1 MATRDELYTALRNAD
16 AAGDVDAARKIAAYI
31 QTMPV
36 EPAQPSFAQMLKD
49 EAMTSIPGG
58 FVRGVKD
65 VLDTGAQIVSRVAG
79 KDESARIKAENDAG
93 KADFKAAQGRAGAGA
108 SSVSRV
114 VGNVAATY
122 PVGGV
127 LGAAAKA
134 GGMTRLGNAL
144 TSGGFTTGAPVRNT
158 LLSKVGD
165 MGVRM
170 AGGAGTGYV
179 AAGLVDPESADTGAK
194 IGAVLPPLAKVAGA
208 AGAGVASL
216 VRPFTKGGQE
226 KIAAN
231 VIRQFSTNPDAIAN
245 IQRAAPIVDGSIPT
259 TIMAAGDEGL
269 AGLSRTLQSADP
281 RYAAE
286 LSSRLAAQNAARTQ
300 ALEAVAGNTG
310 KLTIAKQARDAV
322 TGPMREAVLDAAG
335 SLPAAPVLSS
345 IDNLLANPN
354 NAGKLA
360 QQALKEFRARIA
372 EFSPDGQINARAL
385 YAIRKDI
392 NEVLGGK
399 LQGESGNLKNASGQL
414 IEVKKLI
421 DEAIDLASRR
431 VEPSASRALMPFG
444 GNMERAGA
452 SAAVGSGAPRPSWSQ
467 YLQRY
472 TQESI
477 PINQMEQLD
486 EVLRSVSTGTVDQSG
501 NAVLS
506 AAKMNNLLR
515 NRAKELQE
523 VLSPEQIDL
532 LRRISADLNAG
543 QLAANAGRAV
553 GSNTVQNLAGVNIL
567 NTVLGNKM
575 GGSTAAQ
582 SVLGRILQMPYG
594 ASNKMI
600 QERLG
605 AALLDPQ
612 EAARMLADPKNKNLL
627 AALMKGSQLT
637 YKAAPAISA
646 Q

>member
-1 MATRDELYTALRNAD
+1 MATKEQLYTALRNAD
-16 AAGDVDAARKIAAYI
+16 AAGDVDGARKLAAYI
-31 QTMPV
+31 KAMPT
-36 EPAQPSFAQMLKD
+36 EAPSFGQMLKD
-49 EAMTSIPGG
+49 EALTSIPGG

-65 VLDTGAQIVSRVAG
+65 VIDTGAGFLSRLGGA
-79 KDESARIKAENDAG
+79 DEAARVQADNEAG
-93 KADFKAAQGRAGAGA
+93 KADFKAAQDRAGAGA
-108 SSVSRV
+108 SSVARV
-114 VGNVAATY
+114 GGNIAATY

-127 LGAAAKA
+127 LGSGAKA
-134 GGMTRLGNAL
+134 VGLNRLGNAL
-144 TSGGFTTGAPVRNT
+144 TSGGFSTGAPVANN
-158 LLSKVGD
+158 LLARAGD

-179 AAGLVDPESADTGAK
+179 AAGMVDPDTANTGAA
-194 IGAVLPPLAKVAGA
+194 IGAALPPVAKLAGV

-231 VIRQFSTNPDAIAN
+231 VLREFSTNPQALAN
-245 IQRAAPIVDGSIPT
+245 IRQAAPVVDGSIPT

-286 LSSRLAAQNAARTQ
+286 LSTRMSAQNAARTK

-310 KLTIAKQARDAV
+310 KLKIAESARDAV

-335 SLPAAPVLSS
+335 SLPARPVLAS
-345 IDNLLANPN
+345 IDRLLSNPD
-354 NAGKLA
+354 NAGKIS
-360 QQALKEFRARIA
+360 QQALREFRARIA

-392 NEVLGGK
+392 NDVLGGK
-399 LQGESGNLKNASGQL
+399 LQGESGNLRNASRQL
-414 IEVKKLI
+414 IKVKGLI
-421 DEAIDLASRR
+421 DDAIDLASRR
-431 VEPSASRALMPFG
+431 VDLSESRAVMPYG
-444 GNMERAGA
+444 GNMERAGV
-452 SAAVGSGAPRPSWSQ
+452 SGAVGSGAPRPSWSQ

-472 TQESI
+472 AQESI

-523 VLSPEQIDL
+523 VLSPEQMDL
-532 LRRISADLNAG
+532 LRRVSADLNAG
-543 QLAANAGRAV
+543 QLAANAGKAV
-553 GSNTVQNLAGVNIL
+553 GSNTVQNLAGVNVL

-582 SVLGRILQMPYG
+582 SLLGRILQMPYG

-600 QERLG
+600 QDRLG
-605 AALLDPQ
+605 AAMLDPK
-612 EAARMLADPKNKNLL
+612 EAARMLADPQNNNLL
-627 AALMKGSQLT
+627 RALTQGAPLA